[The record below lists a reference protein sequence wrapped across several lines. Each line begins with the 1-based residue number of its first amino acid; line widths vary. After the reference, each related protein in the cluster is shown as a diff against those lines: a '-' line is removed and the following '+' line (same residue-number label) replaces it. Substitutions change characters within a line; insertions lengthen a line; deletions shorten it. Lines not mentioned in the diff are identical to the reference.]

1 MGEGLVNPQSLGG
14 GLAKVARRPI
24 SYFITLV
31 MRYDRA
37 DLLSLGAAVAVRK
50 VSFPCKDTRDY
61 DHLGSRPMKIDAV
74 RDARRTPPIRL

>member
-1 MGEGLVNPQSLGG
+1 
-14 GLAKVARRPI
+14 
-24 SYFITLV
+24 